1 MATHPLALV
10 TSMLRFDHVLFWFV
24 VLLSSKMKLYENSLY
39 ILITLMFPVLKR
51 QHFFPYRVNVGNS
64 PNLRSG
70 MLESGTNSQNTK
82 LGRKSVIANVCL

>member
-1 MATHPLALV
+1 
-10 TSMLRFDHVLFWFV
+10 
-24 VLLSSKMKLYENSLY
+24 
-39 ILITLMFPVLKR
+39 MFPVLKR